1 MHGFRYIFISSQLNR
16 RIRSWA
22 RGLAGHDIALT
33 WRGSCVR
40 IAASPLEVAGAG
52 KIFSKVNISIHT
64 TNINIAETIATP
76 EGCYMSVDDVIK
88 TIKIENVV
96 ASTSIA
102 SKIDLEYVAKTI
114 EGVDYNKKRFPGAIY
129 RLAEPKLAVLVF
141 GSGKIVCTGAKKIK
155 DVEIGAKKI
164 FEKLEEIGINTEGQ
178 TELVLHNIVSS
189 ADLGCVINLDAV
201 TMGLGFE
208 NIEYEPEQ
216 FPGLVYRIKEPKSVV
231 LLFGSG
237 KMIITG
243 CKSPEDSRLVVINIV
258 HDLGDLGLL

>member
-1 MHGFRYIFISSQLNR
+1 
-16 RIRSWA
+16 
-22 RGLAGHDIALT
+22 
-33 WRGSCVR
+33 
-40 IAASPLEVAGAG
+40 
-52 KIFSKVNISIHT
+52 
-64 TNINIAETIATP
+64 
-76 EGCYMSVDDVIK
+76 MSVDDVIK

-102 SKIDLEYVAKTI
+102 STIDLEYVAKTI

-243 CKSPEDSRLVVINIV
+243 CKSPEDSKRVVINIV